1 MRRMRKRYMLLE
13 KKSYAFSPL
22 PPPPHTH
29 THTHPHRKHLAK
41 SLDQSIQT
49 PRWRKKAINTS
60 TYRFPPSP
68 DRQGSK
74 PTRQQKYATV
84 LLGVVEALIL
94 GRVRPNLG
102 KGRRKLSLP
111 THAWQAKSQAP
122 GELIS
127 YATLLGIA
135 RMPNSQS

>member
-1 MRRMRKRYMLLE
+1 MRKRYMLLE
-13 KKSYAFSPL
+13 KKSYAFSPPH
-22 PPPPHTH
+22 PPPPTH
-29 THTHPHRKHLAK
+29 THIRIESISLKVSINRFKHPGGE
-41 SLDQSIQT
+41 
-49 PRWRKKAINTS
+49 KKAINTS